1 MLIAACESLSRDECL
16 NADWRTIGFE
26 DGANGKAAGRI
37 GAHRKAC
44 ASHDVVPDRDAY
56 LAGHQAGNSVFCTF
70 DRGQQDG
77 QYGNRTNGLCGNNTD
92 YPEGYQQGLA
102 TYCTYEVGYQ
112 AGLNGEE
119 YLRVCPIEIEDD
131 FLMGYDLGFQT
142 FLISDAIS
150 ELASQVEHII
160 NAQAANDQ
168 LIEELQRDA
177 VFNRDLK
184 ATERVEM
191 LAEIKSLNVANKDL
205 EAERTAIEI
214 ELRGLQNDLARL
226 NGNEQ

>member
-1 MLIAACESLSRDECL
+1 M
-16 NADWRTIGFE
+16 
-26 DGANGKAAGRI
+26 
-37 GAHRKAC
+37 
-44 ASHDVVPDRDAY
+44 
-56 LAGHQAGNSVFCTF
+56 
-70 DRGQQDG
+70 
-77 QYGNRTNGLCGNNTD
+77 
-92 YPEGYQQGLA
+92 
-102 TYCTYEVGYQ
+102 GYQ

-142 FLISDAIS
+142 FRISDAVD

-177 VFNRDLK
+177 VFNRNLE
-184 ATERVEM
+184 ATERIEM
-191 LAEIKSLNVANKDL
+191 LAEIKSLNDTNKDL

-226 NGNEQ
+226 NGNE

>member
-1 MLIAACESLSRDECL
+1 M
-16 NADWRTIGFE
+16 
-26 DGANGKAAGRI
+26 
-37 GAHRKAC
+37 
-44 ASHDVVPDRDAY
+44 
-56 LAGHQAGNSVFCTF
+56 
-70 DRGQQDG
+70 
-77 QYGNRTNGLCGNNTD
+77 
-92 YPEGYQQGLA
+92 
-102 TYCTYEVGYQ
+102 GYQ

-160 NAQAANDQ
+160 NEQAANDQ

-177 VFNRDLK
+177 VFNGDLK
-184 ATERVEM
+184 ATERIEI
-191 LAEIKSLNVANKDL
+191 LAEIKSLNDANKDL

-226 NGNEQ
+226 NGNE

>member
-1 MLIAACESLSRDECL
+1 M
-16 NADWRTIGFE
+16 
-26 DGANGKAAGRI
+26 
-37 GAHRKAC
+37 
-44 ASHDVVPDRDAY
+44 
-56 LAGHQAGNSVFCTF
+56 
-70 DRGQQDG
+70 
-77 QYGNRTNGLCGNNTD
+77 
-92 YPEGYQQGLA
+92 
-102 TYCTYEVGYQ
+102 
-112 AGLNGEE
+112 NGEE

-131 FLMGYDLGFQT
+131 FLIGYERGFQT
-142 FLISDAIS
+142 FRISDAIG
-150 ELASQVEHII
+150 ELASQAEYII

>member
-1 MLIAACESLSRDECL
+1 M
-16 NADWRTIGFE
+16 
-26 DGANGKAAGRI
+26 
-37 GAHRKAC
+37 
-44 ASHDVVPDRDAY
+44 
-56 LAGHQAGNSVFCTF
+56 
-70 DRGQQDG
+70 
-77 QYGNRTNGLCGNNTD
+77 
-92 YPEGYQQGLA
+92 
-102 TYCTYEVGYQ
+102 
-112 AGLNGEE
+112 NGEE

-160 NAQAANDQ
+160 NEQAANDQ

-184 ATERVEM
+184 ATERIEM
-191 LAEIKSLNVANKDL
+191 LAEIKSLNDANKDL

-226 NGNEQ
+226 NGNE

>member
-1 MLIAACESLSRDECL
+1 MTLTSRATRQE
-16 NADWRTIGFE
+16 T
-26 DGANGKAAGRI
+26 
-37 GAHRKAC
+37 
-44 ASHDVVPDRDAY
+44 ASSALLTV
-56 LAGHQAGNSVFCTF
+56 
-70 DRGQQDG
+70 GQKDG
-77 QYGNRTNGLCGNNTD
+77 QYGNRTNGLCTNNTD
-92 YPEGYQQGLA
+92 YPEGYQQGLS

-112 AGLNGEE
+112 TGLNGEE

-131 FLMGYDLGFQT
+131 FLIGYERGFQT
-142 FLISDAIS
+142 FRISDAIS
-150 ELASQVEHII
+150 ELASQAEHII

-184 ATERVEM
+184 ATERIEM
-191 LAEIKSLNVANKDL
+191 LAEIKSLNDANKDL